1 MRQDKLRYNLQFF
14 AEQGD
19 TDDNSTG
26 STETSKEGTDIKPA
40 DGTGNNETSSKD
52 KEAAAEPETLE
63 DILKD
68 EKLNAQYQ
76 EKLNAAVSEALKKAE
91 AEKAEAERQAKLSPE
106 EREAER
112 QSELDRREEELNKR
126 ELQMKALEK
135 LEADHLPKELAAI
148 LDYGDDKAM
157 EASIKTVSEV
167 FNAAVQAGVES
178 KLAGDAPLKKAPQT
192 EKEGTVDREKIR
204 NAINGIY

>member
-1 MRQDKLRYNLQFF
+1 MHQKKLRYNLQLF
-14 AEQGD
+14 AENGD
-19 TDDNSTG
+19 TSGNSAE
-26 STETSKEGTDIKPA
+26 STAKETDSKQGAATENRETPSKE
-40 DGTGNNETSSKD
+40 E
-52 KEAAAEPETLE
+52 EAAETETLE
-63 DILKD
+63 DVLKD

-76 EKLNAAVSEALKKAE
+76 EKLQAAVSEALKKVE
-91 AEKAEAERQAKLSPE
+91 AEKAEAERQAGLSPE

-112 QSELDRREEELNKR
+112 QSELDRRESELNKR

-148 LDYGDDKAM
+148 LNYGDDKAM
-157 EASIKTVSEV
+157 EESIKTVSEV
-167 FNAAVQAGVES
+167 FNAAVQAGIES

-204 NAINGIY
+204 NAINGIF

>member
-1 MRQDKLRYNLQFF
+1 MRQEKLRYNLQLF
-14 AEQGD
+14 AENGD
-19 TDDNSTG
+19 TSGNSAE
-26 STETSKEGTDIKPA
+26 STAKETDTLPDA
-40 DGTGNNETSSKD
+40 ATKD
-52 KEAAAEPETLE
+52 KETPSKEKETSEPETLE

-76 EKLNAAVSEALKKAE
+76 EKLQAAVSEALKKAE

>member
-1 MRQDKLRYNLQFF
+1 MRQEKLRYNLQLF
-14 AEQGD
+14 AENGD
-19 TDDNSTG
+19 TSGNSAE
-26 STETSKEGTDIKPA
+26 STAKETDTLPDAATENKETA
-40 DGTGNNETSSKD
+40 SNE
-52 KEAAAEPETLE
+52 EAATEPETLE

-112 QSELDRREEELNKR
+112 QRELDRREEELNKR

-178 KLAGDAPLKKAPQT
+178 KLAGDAPLKKAPQA

>member
-1 MRQDKLRYNLQFF
+1 MKSKMLPYNLQLF
-14 AEQGD
+14 AENGD
-19 TDDNSTG
+19 TTG
-26 STETSKEGTDIKPA
+26 SGTESTAKETDGKPETAAENKETPSKE
-40 DGTGNNETSSKD
+40 E
-52 KEAAAEPETLE
+52 EAAPPETLE

-76 EKLNAAVSEALKKAE
+76 EKLQAAVSDALKKAE

-112 QSELDRREEELNKR
+112 QRELDRREEELNKR

-135 LEADHLPKELAAI
+135 LEADHFPKELAAI
-148 LDYGDDKAM
+148 LDYADDKAM

-192 EKEGTVDREKIR
+192 EKGGTVDREKIR

>member
-1 MRQDKLRYNLQFF
+1 MRQEKLRYNLQLF

-19 TDDNSTG
+19 TADNSTG

-40 DGTGNNETSSKD
+40 DGTGNNETSSKE
-52 KEAAAEPETLE
+52 KETAEPETLE

-76 EKLNAAVSEALKKAE
+76 EKLQAAVEEALKKAE

-112 QSELDRREEELNKR
+112 QSELDRREAELNKR
-126 ELQMKALEK
+126 ELHMKALEK
-135 LEADHLPKELAAI
+135 LEADNLPKELAVI

-178 KLAGDAPLKKAPQT
+178 KLTGDAPLKKAPQA

-204 NAINGIY
+204 NAINGIF